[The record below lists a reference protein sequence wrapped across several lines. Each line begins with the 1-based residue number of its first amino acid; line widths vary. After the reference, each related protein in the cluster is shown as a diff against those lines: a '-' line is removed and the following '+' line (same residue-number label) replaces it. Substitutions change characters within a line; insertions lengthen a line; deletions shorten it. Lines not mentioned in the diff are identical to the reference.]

1 MPWLFALF
9 VRWGFG
15 ERVSRMLGY
24 ATTLICGAAL
34 LGLLWTLWLH
44 RHDRAVVERHEAK
57 IEARV
62 TAATQA
68 ANDTANANDTRRQV
82 EDAKAAV
89 LTEEAIRHAE
99 AEHAAEVRLPAGPA
113 ARVAADSLR
122 NRSAANRTPP
132 R

>member
-1 MPWLFALF
+1 MPVLTRLQ
-9 VRWGFG
+9 
-15 ERVSRMLGY
+15 LY
-24 ATTLICGAAL
+24 AIGAVGLVAAL
-34 LGLLWTLWLH
+34 LLWLH
-44 RHDRAVVERHEAK
+44 FHDRGVIDRHEAK

-99 AEHAAEVRLPAGPA
+99 AEHPAEARAPAGPA
-113 ARVAADSLR
+113 ARAAVDSLR
-122 NRSAANRTPP
+122 RRAAPTGAPTR
-132 R
+132 